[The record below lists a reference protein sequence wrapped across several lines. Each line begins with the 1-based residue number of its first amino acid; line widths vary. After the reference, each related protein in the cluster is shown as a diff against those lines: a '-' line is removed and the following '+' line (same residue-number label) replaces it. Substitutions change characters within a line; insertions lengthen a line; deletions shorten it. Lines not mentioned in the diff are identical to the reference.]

1 MDSLKSWL
9 DDHNINKSDDLREL
23 KNIFYNMDLQM
34 RNLHS
39 KNYFITSF
47 SIDSIFIDMGGVSFR
62 FFGLMDSDDKEHYIN
77 QNIYYLACLEFA
89 IYCDCLN
96 YINPDNREYLKNN
109 FNDFSLFLPDDVSS
123 YYEGVFVKDL
133 YIYLSDF
140 IHAKINRD
148 RGIDYY
154 NDSNSSNVGKGTSLT
169 KSTLAGKL
177 MSDND
182 NKSAAFVRIFLFPF
196 ILLFLSILIPL
207 MIIISR

>member
-1 MDSLKSWL
+1 MTFLPIMK
-9 DDHNINKSDDLREL
+9 
-23 KNIFYNMDLQM
+23 
-34 RNLHS
+34 
-39 KNYFITSF
+39 
-47 SIDSIFIDMGGVSFR
+47 
-62 FFGLMDSDDKEHYIN
+62 
-77 QNIYYLACLEFA
+77 
-89 IYCDCLN
+89 
-96 YINPDNREYLKNN
+96 EYL
-109 FNDFSLFLPDDVSS
+109 SRI
-123 YYEGVFVKDL
+123 

-196 ILLFLSILIPL
+196 ILLQV
-207 MIIISR
+207 